1 MPIIEELGLPA
12 FYIYKCCMASIPITG
27 RCKKFHLCV
36 TCLGFGLPFTVPW
49 VNWVL
54 VGPGNS
60 PMAVLLGYKR
70 GGGVPMTLGWF
81 SCLGNSFCCNI
92 KNFCCETEI
101 WNKNSRKLFDFG
113 ISSASF
119 QTLHYLLH
127 PGCFLVL
134 TFSSRCTICYQKE
147 LVLYYLL
154 ETQGDLF
161 Q

>member
-1 MPIIEELGLPA
+1 LPIIEELGLPA

-70 GGGVPMTLGWF
+70 GGGFLWLWGGFPASETLF
-81 SCLGNSFCCNI
+81 VVTSKISVVKLKFEIRIQENCLILEYQVQVF
-92 KNFCCETEI
+92 
-101 WNKNSRKLFDFG
+101 KLYIICSIQG
-113 ISSASF
+113 AS
-119 QTLHYLLH
+119 
-127 PGCFLVL
+127 
-134 TFSSRCTICYQKE
+134 
-147 LVLYYLL
+147 
-154 ETQGDLF
+154 
-161 Q
+161 

>member
-1 MPIIEELGLPA
+1 MLYGFYSHHWQVQEVPSLRHLPGFRPPIHRSMSQLGTRR
-12 FYIYKCCMASIPITG
+12 S
-27 RCKKFHLCV
+27 RKFTYGGV
-36 TCLGFGLPFTVPW
+36 AW
-49 VNWVL
+49 IQ
-54 VGPGNS
+54 
-60 PMAVLLGYKR
+60 KR

-113 ISSASF
+113 ISSASL

-134 TFSSRCTICYQKE
+134 TFSSRCTVCYQKE